1 MTTPISPLLKK
12 GGLAQVDADNG
23 QLLRLINFQFN
34 PETFSRSL
42 QVLRVESGDS
52 NRAEALRLKGPAAET
67 INLEVEFD
75 TADQR
80 EFPQENPDA
89 VEFGLYPQLAALE
102 TLIYPSSSQLQ
113 ANHRLA
119 QAGTLEI
126 TPMQAPLLLFI
137 WGKQRILPVNLTEF
151 SVTEEAFDSFLNPV
165 RAKVS
170 LGMRVLSIFD
180 IPVESYGGG
189 LFMSYLEQKEQ
200 FATKIPR
207 GSFSIS
213 GIGGLP

>member
-80 EFPQENPDA
+80 EFP
-89 VEFGLYPQLAALE
+89 
-102 TLIYPSSSQLQ
+102 
-113 ANHRLA
+113 
-119 QAGTLEI
+119 
-126 TPMQAPLLLFI
+126 
-137 WGKQRILPVNLTEF
+137 
-151 SVTEEAFDSFLNPV
+151 
-165 RAKVS
+165 
-170 LGMRVLSIFD
+170 
-180 IPVESYGGG
+180 
-189 LFMSYLEQKEQ
+189 
-200 FATKIPR
+200 ATASR
-207 GSFSIS
+207 CG
-213 GIGGLP
+213 